1 MPATV
6 LDDVLATVDLLSDPD
21 STKTY
26 AAMAMIDTMTTAP
39 TILGVDVLVDFIVY
53 RIVEFS

>member
-6 LDDVLATVDLLSDPD
+6 LDDVLATVDLLANPD
-21 STKTY
+21 NTKTY
-26 AAMAMIDTMTTAP
+26 AAIAMIDTMTTTP
-39 TILGVDVLVDFIVY
+39 TTLGVDVLVDFIIC